1 VAGGQP
7 LPVDVRLQYP
17 QSERAL
23 RAARG
28 EVPDFAHLRAI
39 TFGLPATAAQ
49 EIKVWA
55 HLVTPAGSSEAMP
68 ATLELDDG
76 GTHTSLD
83 LQLCGG
89 QVVLP
94 LAAAC
99 RLSLQLPR

>member
-1 VAGGQP
+1 M
-7 LPVDVRLQYP
+7 RLQYP
-17 QSERAL
+17 QSEQAL
-23 RAARG
+23 CAARG
-28 EVPDFAHLRAI
+28 EVPDFAQLRAI
-39 TFGLPATAAQ
+39 SFSLPATAAQ

-55 HLVTPAGSSEAMP
+55 HLVTAAGSSEALP
-68 ATLELDDG
+68 ATLDLADG
-76 GTHTSLD
+76 RTHTSLD